1 MMNPSW
7 FRRAEIMEQTG
18 EAGIGQRGV
27 SRQAWT
33 NDASGAAFAQAY
45 KQLTQAQPGPFD
57 GAAYDAMAVALLA
70 AVKAASALP
79 DPATVTPAQVKQAM
93 TRLNVKSG
101 QVIRTGVDEFKK
113 AVAAIATGVDVDYE
127 GASGPVDFDNGEV
140 KANLALYEIQR
151 VDGALQFVETQVYD
165 CISDPDCPPKN

>member
-1 MMNPSW
+1 
-7 FRRAEIMEQTG
+7 MEQAG
-18 EAGIGQRGV
+18 EAGVGQRGV

-33 NDASGAAFAQAY
+33 NDASGASFAQAY
-45 KQLTQAQPGPFD
+45 KELTHAQPGPYD

-70 AVKAASALP
+70 AVKAAIALP
-79 DPATVTPAQVKQAM
+79 DPATVTPADVKQAM

-113 AVAAIATGVDVDYE
+113 AVAAIAAGIDIDYE

-140 KANLALYEIQR
+140 KANIALYEIQK
-151 VDGALQFVETQVYD
+151 VGGELQFVETQVYD
-165 CISDPDCPPKN
+165 CISDPSCPVKT